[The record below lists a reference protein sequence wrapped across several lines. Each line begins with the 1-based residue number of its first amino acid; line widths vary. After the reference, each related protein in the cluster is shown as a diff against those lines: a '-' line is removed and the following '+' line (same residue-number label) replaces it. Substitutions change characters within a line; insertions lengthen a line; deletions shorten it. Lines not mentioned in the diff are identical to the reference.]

1 MEVRLIRRTFI
12 INTYLLLLYNIY
24 MNRFRFLTSGESHG
38 KCLNAIIEGIP
49 AGIRIKTSVI
59 NEDLA
64 RRQVGYGRGG
74 RMKIE
79 KDTVEIKSG
88 VRFGKSTGA
97 PICLEIKNKDFEN
110 WQEVM
115 NTEHQDYPAQETLKK
130 IEEKSFTTVRPG
142 HADYAGSI
150 KYNFTDLRNVLER
163 SSARKTAIEVA
174 VGSVANQILKEFGI
188 MGFSHVVQI
197 GNVKLDFYPKTYTLI
212 KEKAEKSDV
221 RCADDLT
228 ADRMR
233 NAIDEA
239 AQAGDTLGGK
249 FEVIFGNLPV
259 GLGSYVHWDRCLD
272 GRLAQAVMSIPAV
285 KAVEIGAG
293 VDAASLKGSQMHDE
307 IFVKN
312 KNVYRHTNN
321 AGGIEGGMTNGEA
334 LVIKGT
340 MKAIPTMRKPLAT
353 VDIKDMQ
360 PASAHFERSDTCAVP
375 ACAVVAEARIAII
388 LADELLTK
396 IGGDNFVEM
405 KAHYGE

>member
-1 MEVRLIRRTFI
+1 
-12 INTYLLLLYNIY
+12 

-38 KCLNAIIEGIP
+38 KCLTAIIEGIP
-49 AGIRIKTSVI
+49 AGFRIKPSII

-79 KDTVEIKSG
+79 HDTVEIKSG
-88 VRFGKSTGA
+88 VRFGKTTGA
-97 PICLEIKNKDFEN
+97 PVCLEIKNKDYEN

-115 NTEHQDYPAQETLKK
+115 NTEHLDYPAQETIKK
-130 IEEKSFTTVRPG
+130 IEEKAFTTVRPG
-142 HADYAGSI
+142 HADYAGSV
-150 KYNFTDLRNVLER
+150 KYNFSDLRDVLER

-174 VGSVANQILKEFGI
+174 VGSVAKQILKEFGI

-212 KEKAEKSDV
+212 KEKAEKSDL
-221 RCADDLT
+221 RCSDDLT

-259 GLGSYVHWDRCLD
+259 GLGSYVHWDRALD
-272 GRLAQAVMSIPAV
+272 GRIAQAVMSIPAV
-285 KAVEIGAG
+285 KAVEVGAG
-293 VDAASLKGSQMHDE
+293 VDAAYLKGSQMHDE
-307 IFVKN
+307 LFVARDKS
-312 KNVYRHTNN
+312 VYRSTNN
-321 AGGIEGGMTNGEA
+321 AGGLEGGMTNGET

-340 MKAIPTMRKPLAT
+340 MKAIPTMRKALAT
-353 VDIKDMQ
+353 VDIKNME

-375 ACAVVAEARIAII
+375 ACAVVAEARVAII
-388 LADELLTK
+388 LADAFLAKL
-396 IGGDNFVEM
+396 GGDNIEEVKNAAKLLFN
-405 KAHYGE
+405 

>member
-1 MEVRLIRRTFI
+1 M
-12 INTYLLLLYNIY
+12 YK
-24 MNRFRFLTSGESHG
+24 FRFLTSGESHG
-38 KCLNAIIEGIP
+38 KCLTAIIEGVP
-49 AGIRIKTSVI
+49 AGFRIKSAII

-79 KDTVEIKSG
+79 QDKVEIKSG
-88 VRFGKSTGA
+88 IRFGKTTGA
-97 PICLEIKNKDFEN
+97 PICLEIKNKDYEN

-115 NTEHQDYPAQETLKK
+115 NVEHLDYPAQETLKK
-130 IEEKSFTTVRPG
+130 IEDKSFTTVRPG
-142 HADYAGSI
+142 HADYAGAK
-150 KYNFTDLRNVLER
+150 KYNFSDLRNVLER

-174 VGSVANQILKEFGI
+174 VGSIAKQILKEFGI
-188 MGFSHVVQI
+188 VGFSHVVQI

-239 AQAGDTLGGK
+239 AEVGDTLGGK

-259 GLGSYVHWDRCLD
+259 GLGSYVHWDKALD
-272 GRLAQAVMSIPAV
+272 GRIAQAVMSIPAV
-285 KAVEIGAG
+285 KAVEVGAG
-293 VDAASLKGSQMHDE
+293 VEAAFLNGSQMHDE
-307 IFVKN
+307 IFIKN
-312 KNVYRHTNN
+312 KSIYRNTNN
-321 AGGIEGGMTNGEA
+321 AGGLEGGMTNGEA

-340 MKAIPTMRKPLAT
+340 MKAIPTMKKALAT
-353 VDIKDMQ
+353 IDIKDRK
-360 PASAHFERSDTCAVP
+360 PATAHFERSDTCAVP

-388 LADELLTK
+388 LADALLEK
-396 IGGDNFVEM
+396 LGGDNIDELKNAAIKLFN
-405 KAHYGE
+405 

>member
-1 MEVRLIRRTFI
+1 
-12 INTYLLLLYNIY
+12 
-24 MNRFRFLTSGESHG
+24 
-38 KCLNAIIEGIP
+38 
-49 AGIRIKTSVI
+49 
-59 NEDLA
+59 
-64 RRQVGYGRGG
+64 
-74 RMKIE
+74 MKIE

-110 WQEVM
+110 WQDVM
-115 NTEHQDYPAQETLKK
+115 NVEHQDYPAQETVKK
-130 IEEKSFTTVRPG
+130 IEAKAFTTVRPG
-142 HADYAGSI
+142 HADFAGAK
-150 KYNFTDLRNVLER
+150 KYNFTDLRDVLER

-174 VGSVANQILKEFGI
+174 VGSVAKQILKEFGI

-259 GLGSYVHWDRCLD
+259 GLGSYVHWDKALD

-285 KAVEIGAG
+285 KAVEVGAG
-293 VDAASLKGSQMHDE
+293 VDAALRGSQMHDE

-312 KNVYRHTNN
+312 KLTYRHTNN
-321 AGGIEGGMTNGEA
+321 AGGLEGGMTNGEA

-340 MKAIPTMRKPLAT
+340 MKAIPTMRKALAT

-375 ACAVVAEARIAII
+375 ACAVVAEARVAII
-388 LADELLTK
+388 LVDEMLAK
-396 IGGDNFVEM
+396 YGGDNFVEM
-405 KAHYGE
+405 KAHYDS

>member
-1 MEVRLIRRTFI
+1 MEK
-12 INTYLLLLYNIY
+12 
-24 MNRFRFLTSGESHG
+24 FRFLTSGESHG
-38 KCLNAIIEGIP
+38 KCLTAIIEGVP
-49 AGIRIKTSVI
+49 AGFRIKSSII

-79 KDTVEIKSG
+79 HDTVEIKSG
-88 VRFGKSTGA
+88 VRFGKTTGA
-97 PICLEIKNKDFEN
+97 PICLEIKNSDFVN

-115 NTEHQDYPAQETLKK
+115 NVEKQDYPTEETLRK
-130 IEEKSFTTVRPG
+130 IDEKSFTKVRPG
-142 HADYAGSI
+142 HADYAGAI
-150 KYNFTDLRNVLER
+150 KYNFNDLRNVLER

-174 VGSVANQILKEFGI
+174 VGSIAKQILKEFGI
-188 MGFSHVVQI
+188 MGFSHVIQI

-239 AQAGDTLGGK
+239 AEAGDTLGGK
-249 FEVIFGNLPV
+249 FEVIFGNLPI
-259 GLGSYVHWDRCLD
+259 GLGSYVHWDRALD

-285 KAVEIGAG
+285 KAVEVGAG

-307 IFVKN
+307 LFVKN
-312 KNVYRHTNN
+312 KVVYRNTNN
-321 AGGIEGGMTNGEA
+321 AGGLEGGMTNGET
-334 LVIKGT
+334 LIIKGT
-340 MKAIPTMRKPLAT
+340 MKPIPTMRKALAT
-353 VDIKDMQ
+353 IDMSDMS

-375 ACAVVAEARIAII
+375 ACAVVAEARVAII
-388 LADELLTK
+388 LADAFLEK
-396 IGGDNFVEM
+396 YAGDSLDEIKRHFN
-405 KAHYGE
+405 G

>member
-1 MEVRLIRRTFI
+1 
-12 INTYLLLLYNIY
+12 
-24 MNRFRFLTSGESHG
+24 MNKFRFLTSGESHG
-38 KCLNAIIEGIP
+38 KCLTAIIEGVP
-49 AGIRIKTSVI
+49 AGFRIKSSVI

-64 RRQVGYGRGG
+64 RRQIGYGRGG

-88 VRFGKSTGA
+88 VRFGKTTGA
-97 PICLEIKNKDFEN
+97 PICLEIKNKDYEN

-115 NTEHQDYPAQETLKK
+115 NVEKQDYPTEETLRR

-150 KYNFTDLRNVLER
+150 KYNFNDLRNVLER

-174 VGSVANQILKEFGI
+174 IGSVAKQILKEFGI
-188 MGFSHVVQI
+188 SGFSHVIQI

-212 KEKAEKSDV
+212 KEKAEQSDV
-221 RCADDLT
+221 RCADELT
-228 ADRMR
+228 SDRMR

-239 AQAGDTLGGK
+239 AAAGDTLGGK
-249 FEVIFGNLPV
+249 FEVIFGNLPI
-259 GLGSYVHWDRCLD
+259 GLGSYVHWDRALD

-293 VDAASLKGSQMHDE
+293 TDAAYLKGSQMHDE
-307 IFVKN
+307 VFISK
-312 KNVYRHTNN
+312 KTVYRNTNN
-321 AGGIEGGMTNGEA
+321 AGGLEGGMTNGEA
-334 LVIKGT
+334 VIVKGT
-340 MKAIPTMRKPLAT
+340 MKAIPTMRKALAT
-353 VDIKDMQ
+353 IDINNMT

-388 LADELLTK
+388 LADALLEK
-396 IGGDNFVEM
+396 LGGDNFEEI
-405 KAHYGE
+405 KKRFEELAKK